1 MRIAFYDLN
10 FSLLPLSTHTLSS
23 PLSEI
28 EKIINKYNKSM
39 LLPLKKPKNAEN
51 KKLRVTK

>member
-1 MRIAFYDLN
+1 MRIAFYDLK